1 MRFYFYHEASSMFLD
16 MGNKM
21 GNDRVTRDAPEQVAV
36 CCYVTTHDWWS
47 VGFH

>member
-1 MRFYFYHEASSMFLD
+1 MFLD

-21 GNDRVTRDAPEQVAV
+21 GNDRVTRDAPEQV